1 MLARVRFPMLPTD
14 SAQRSS
20 HAWLARVLAR
30 LLVLAFVV
38 GWSAP
43 AQARRNGLAA
53 QGCDGCH
60 GVSGARVDVTA
71 EPSAF
76 APGDD
81 VTFSVTIRRAEG
93 TASSAGLYIPSAGVG
108 QLRPISGEG
117 LVLTTPEGLMHSTPK
132 AAQSGVVTFRF
143 GWTAPAQVG
152 AVQFDVYA
160 LAGNGDGRSGGDAA
174 GVGLFQGAFGCAPQ
188 IFHTDFDQDGF
199 GSAEY
204 PTKVACM
211 GAAAPEGFATKVGD
225 CNENNAAVNP
235 NAVEKCNG
243 KDDNCNG
250 MVDENA
256 VIVEMWPDEDRDG
269 YYGAKTGTPM
279 MGCGDIPGYAG
290 DPGDCSPRE
299 PKVHPGATEICNLL
313 DDNCN
318 SRVDERLRPQCG
330 VGFCRAES
338 FTCNPDDCVP
348 SLPTAERCNLL
359 DDDCDGETD
368 EGDLCAAGQHCEIG
382 KCEAGNYT
390 PGPGTSPPA
399 GGGASA
405 TGGLPGVPTGGAPGA
420 GGTGA
425 TSPSTGGSV
434 GAGASASSSASAS
447 SGCSAT
453 PGRSPGAGLGMLL
466 LGFLGLRRLSRR
478 RLQRRAH

>member
-1 MLARVRFPMLPTD
+1 MLPRVEFRMPTSD
-14 SAQRSS
+14 RARRSS
-20 HAWLARVLAR
+20 LAQPAHV
-30 LLVLAFVV
+30 LLVLAFVS

-43 AQARRNGLAA
+43 TQARRSGLAA
-53 QGCDGCH
+53 AGCEGCH
-60 GVSGARVDVTA
+60 GVSGAQVEVSA
-71 EPSAF
+71 EPSVF

-81 VTFSVTIRRAEG
+81 VTFSIRIRRSEG
-93 TASSAGLYIPSAGVG
+93 TASVAGVYMPGAGVG
-108 QLRPISGEG
+108 QLRAISGEG
-117 LVLTTPEGLMHSTPK
+117 LVLTTPESLMHSTPK

-152 AVQFDVYA
+152 SVQFDVYA

-174 GVGLFQGAFGCAPQ
+174 GVGLFQGTFGCAPQ

-204 PTKVACM
+204 PTKVGCM
-211 GAAAPEGFATKVGD
+211 SAAAPEGFASKVGD
-225 CNENNAAVNP
+225 CNENNAAINP
-235 NAVEKCNG
+235 LAVEKCNG

-269 YYGAKTGTPM
+269 YYAAKTGTPM
-279 MGCGDIPGYAG
+279 MGCGDIPGYAA
-290 DPGDCSPRE
+290 DPGDCSPRD
-299 PKVHPGATEICNLL
+299 PKVHPGATEICNLF

-330 VGFCRAES
+330 LGFCRAQS

-368 EGDLCAAGQHCEIG
+368 EGDLCAAGQRCELG
-382 KCEAGNYT
+382 KCEAGSYT
-390 PGPGTSPPA
+390 PGPSTTPPA
-399 GGGASA
+399 GGSASA
-405 TGGLPGVPTGGAPGA
+405 TGGVPGAPAGGAPGTGA
-420 GGTGA
+420 GGA
-425 TSPSTGGSV
+425 PSASTGGVS
-434 GAGASASSSASAS
+434 AGAPASSSASA
-447 SGCSAT
+447 GCSAA
-453 PGRSPGAGLGMLL
+453 PGRSPGAAFAMLL
-466 LGFLGLRRLSRR
+466 LALFGLRSLSTRR
-478 RLQRRAH
+478 PQRPAR